1 MKGARRIAPGLA
13 AAAALAAVAIAGSGT
28 TARGSVA
35 RTSAQARPAAQVAST
50 INLRIGDV
58 AAFTGPLA
66 SFGPSFYKAAQMA
79 VAMANKDA
87 KAAGVKLHVTIKSGD
102 EGSSPQAAVS
112 AARNLAASGIDCLL
126 GGTSTGDSI
135 AMAQAV
141 TIPRRITQ
149 IAPTASSS
157 LFTAVHKRSGGLTF
171 RTIPLDNFQVTV
183 LAHYM
188 AQQLHGAK
196 GKLVSVAGRNDSYGQ
211 PATQAFA
218 SVWRKLGGRVQG
230 PVLYDPNAASY
241 ESEAARIVANNP
253 KAIVIEDFPETYAKV
268 GAALLRTG
276 KFSASKLYTTSGFP
290 ATIPAGTPAAAL
302 NGAWVIQPG
311 QPKSGKVIGAYNR
324 AYARFPAAPKAQQ
337 PFNTNNFD
345 AAMLCILASVAAKSS
360 NGAKI
365 AKKVIPV
372 SGPPGKQYTFL
383 QLTAALKA
391 LNQGKD
397 IDYQGVSGPL
407 DLNASGDPTG
417 SLSNISRYVAGN
429 LKLLRQVNY
438 SRGKLHPVKG

>member
-1 MKGARRIAPGLA
+1 MKAMKRVAVCVPITLVLVVLA
-13 AAAALAAVAIAGSGT
+13 GAGSGT
-28 TARGSVA
+28 AARGQLDHAVA
-35 RTSAQARPAAQVAST
+35 PSRASAATST

-66 SFGPSFYKAAQMA
+66 SFGPSFYKAAQIA
-79 VAMANKDA
+79 VALANKDA
-87 KAAGVKLHVTIKSGD
+87 KPAGVNLHVTIKSGD
-102 EGSSPQAAVS
+102 EGANPQAAVS
-112 AARNLAASGIDCLL
+112 AARDLAASGMDCLL
-126 GGTSTGDSI
+126 GGTSTSSSI

-149 IAPTASSS
+149 IAPTASSP
-157 LFTAVHKRSGGLTF
+157 LFTAVHKSSGGLTF
-171 RTIPLDNFQVTV
+171 RTTPLDTFQVTV

-196 GKLVSVAGRNDSYGQ
+196 GKLVSVAGRNDAYGQ
-211 PATQAFA
+211 PATETFA
-218 SVWRKLGGRVQG
+218 AVWRKLGGRVAG

-241 ESEAARIVANNP
+241 DSEASRIVANNP

-290 ATIPAGTPAAAL
+290 ATIPAGTPPEAL

-311 QPKSGKVIGAYNR
+311 QPTSGKVTSAYNKR
-324 AYARFPAAPKAQQ
+324 YAAFPASPKAQQ

-360 NGAKI
+360 EGTKI
-365 AKKVIPV
+365 AKKVISV
-372 SGPPGKQYTFL
+372 SGPPGKPYTFL

-391 LNQGKD
+391 LRAGKD
-397 IDYQGVSGPL
+397 IDYQGVSGAL
-407 DLNASGDPTG
+407 DLNPSGDPTG
-417 SLSNISRYVAGN
+417 GLSNISRYVNGN
-429 LKLLRQVNY
+429 LKLLGQLDY
-438 SRGKLHPVKG
+438 SRGKLRRVKG